1 MRQISVGSEKL
12 ITYEAATR
20 IDLLKSVHI
29 NGAVSVNEVD
39 SLCKFYFFN
48 IYIYAKF
55 YFLGFSEKKYLI
67 HYQSLE

>member
-48 IYIYAKF
+48 IYMQIF
-55 YFLGFSEKKYLI
+55 ILHYL
-67 HYQSLE
+67 H